1 MIHFEP
7 LISWIWAW
15 IFAVVILVIL
25 GFQFFWIQKSNL
37 KTSRKALKIGLN
49 ALLTLL
55 LIGYVFQ
62 PVWMSTNPEQAVL
75 VYSASTE
82 RSRVNLLRDSLDLK
96 KSFDIANYKGEGNP
110 VYLFGS
116 DFSNVELLR
125 LGNKEVHWISE
136 SEPGSISFLEWKGIL
151 RQGEK
156 QVLKGRMDTQDSL
169 LISLFQQGQLIG
181 ETMLIPDSGAFSL
194 EFPASV
200 LGRNELDLMVNDSL
214 YGSINFFTTAAK
226 PIRYSLQFA
235 FPNSEI
241 RFLSQYLINSGE
253 TVSEQIDISR
263 SATII
268 SGSSASDSLQFLIID
283 PAQLN
288 MKSIQEAIT
297 SGASVLVMNLNDV
310 GNDISSIN
318 KAFESNFKVKR
329 TTNEQSR
336 MIAPDLEAAPFEFAE
351 IISQKL
357 LFENDVAMQQVGNA
371 KVGISLIGQ
380 TFPLKLS
387 GDSIR
392 YQAIWQ
398 KILGAMLPQQ
408 AGGVELPQP
417 VLAGMKADI
426 LVNQQEFEEDFMVIE
441 SDSVY
446 LQQSLVNPF
455 SKTANFI
462 SLDSGWIS
470 IGENLEIY
478 SYSAD
483 EWLGLRAAKLKADFL
498 SEHSKKGIVFKVFTT
513 ERKISDWLWL
523 ALFLVI
529 LTVIWIE
536 PKTLS

>member
-15 IFAVVILVIL
+15 IFAVVILLIL
-25 GFQFFWIQKSNL
+25 GFQLFWIQKSNL
-37 KTSRKALKIGLN
+37 KTSRNALKIGLN

-82 RSRVNLLRDSLDLK
+82 KSRVNLLRDSLDLK
-96 KSFDIANYKGEGNP
+96 KTFDIANYKGEGNP

-151 RQGEK
+151 RVGEK

-169 LISLFQQGQLIG
+169 LISLSQQGQLIG
-181 ETMLIPDSGAFSL
+181 ETMLIPDSGDFSL

-288 MKSIQEAIT
+288 MKSIQEAIA
-297 SGASVLVMNLNDV
+297 SGASVLVMNLNDE
-310 GNDISSIN
+310 GIDISSIN
-318 KAFESNFKVKR
+318 KAFKSNFKVKR
-329 TTNEQSR
+329 TTNEESR
-336 MIAPDLEAAPFEFAE
+336 MIASDLESAPFEFE
-351 IISQKL
+351 EFISQKL
-357 LFENDVAMQQVGNA
+357 LFEDGVAVQQVGNA
-371 KVGISLIGQ
+371 KVGVSLLGK
-380 TFPLKLS
+380 TFPLKLA
-387 GDSIR
+387 GDSLR
-392 YQAIWQ
+392 YQVIWQ

-417 VLAGMKADI
+417 VFAGMKADI
-426 LVNQQEFEEDFMVIE
+426 LVNHQEFEEDFMVIE

-455 SKTANFI
+455 SKRGNFI
-462 SLDSGWIS
+462 SLDSGWVS
-470 IGENLEIY
+470 VGDSLEFY
-478 SYSAD
+478 SYAVD
-483 EWLGLRAAKLKADFL
+483 EWPSLRASKLRANFL
-498 SEHSKKGIVFKVFTT
+498 TEQSKKIVVDKDFSA
-513 ERKISDWLWL
+513 ERKISDWLWFGM
-523 ALFLVI
+523 FLLV
-529 LTVIWIE
+529 LTLIWLE
-536 PKTLS
+536 PKVLN